1 MGPARPPVDQS
12 KTVPRPCPAGLPNAA
27 QTGLADT
34 QSVNSHDVNKQN
46 IAAQDTP
53 EGPPPSTEKQQKI
66 PKPQVPPPP
75 PRSESDR
82 DRFELILSPKSK
94 VKIEAAI
101 QKWYKKYP
109 CLSDTL
115 SPKPMIG
122 PAMKINLKK
131 ELAGQKYPKKAMTAV
146 LIPRHYKQASNELI
160 EELLNSKV
168 IRRVK
173 KSAVPKFQSRSFVVE
188 KQGTPELAVRLVI
201 DFSEANKWIERLTHP
216 FTAENDLLNLI
227 PETAQFFCKMDA
239 LWGYFQI
246 ELDEDSREITTFI
259 HELGI
264 FEYLRAPMG
273 LNASGDE
280 FCRRSDEAT
289 AGLPNVIKL
298 IDDILVWG
306 ETLEELFECTENV
319 LKACNE
325 RNITLSRKKLHI
337 GKCTTFAGFQVSCRG
352 KTPTED
358 RLQAIKAFPTPTT
371 LTVLRGFLGLANQL
385 FHFIPDGA

>member
-1 MGPARPPVDQS
+1 
-12 KTVPRPCPAGLPNAA
+12 
-27 QTGLADT
+27 
-34 QSVNSHDVNKQN
+34 
-46 IAAQDTP
+46 
-53 EGPPPSTEKQQKI
+53 
-66 PKPQVPPPP
+66 
-75 PRSESDR
+75 
-82 DRFELILSPKSK
+82 
-94 VKIEAAI
+94 
-101 QKWYKKYP
+101 
-109 CLSDTL
+109 
-115 SPKPMIG
+115 
-122 PAMKINLKK
+122 
-131 ELAGQKYPKKAMTAV
+131 
-146 LIPRHYKQASNELI
+146 
-160 EELLNSKV
+160 
-168 IRRVK
+168 
-173 KSAVPKFQSRSFVVE
+173 
-188 KQGTPELAVRLVI
+188 
-201 DFSEANKWIERLTHP
+201 
-216 FTAENDLLNLI
+216 
-227 PETAQFFCKMDA
+227 MDA

-259 HELGI
+259 HKLGI

-319 LKACNE
+319 LRACNE

-385 FHFIPDGA
+385 FHFIPDGAQISEPLRLLKKLKSAFTWGPEQEASFQAYKNALSDDLVLYHFDPKLKTYIVTDASRVGLGFLLFQDSPGGTL